1 MVSDFPSKCF
11 FKPAFHTVY
20 MIQPPSFPPYERI
33 HITVIYEGDAYE
45 LDTYEGEYRNLM
57 MLIFDSL
64 YTEEFG
70 ECKGMGRCGT
80 CLVEVLSSGQTLDPM
95 ERNEESTIKKMT
107 SPRKDI
113 RLACQLLINSSLQ
126 DIKIK
131 ILREGN

>member
-1 MVSDFPSKCF
+1 MISPSTL
-11 FKPAFHTVY
+11 P
-20 MIQPPSFPPYERI
+20 QQDPI
-33 HITVIYEGDAYE
+33 HITVVYEGDAYE

-70 ECKGMGRCGT
+70 ECKGMGRCGS
-80 CLVEVLSSGQTLDPM
+80 CLVEILSSGQTLDPM

-107 SPRKDI
+107 APRKDI
-113 RLACQLLINSSLQ
+113 RLACQLLINSSLK

-131 ILREGN
+131 ILREYQ